1 MKKVKYYYDPE
12 SLAYRKIKQKKRTKA
27 AYIGLFL
34 LSSALFGFIGVVVLL
49 NTSFFETPKDRLLTR
64 EIENLRINYAI
75 VNKKMDQ
82 IEAVIESIE
91 ERDNNLYRTYFNA
104 AAIPTEQRKAGF
116 GGVNRYKEL
125 EGYNNSQLVID
136 TRKRVDVLSKE
147 LVIQSRSL
155 DEIFK
160 MAKEKNKLLAAIPA
174 IQPVRNENLRAVASG
189 FGYRSDPFTKVRK
202 FHAGMDFSA
211 KTGTPVFATG
221 DGVVVRADA
230 NASGYGNHIVIRHG
244 YGYETLY
251 GHLSK
256 YKAKRGERVKR
267 GDIIGYVGSTGRS
280 EAPHLHYEVHKGG
293 AVVNPLNFYYG
304 NISAAEYVV
313 ISQLANQE
321 NQSLD

>member
-1 MKKVKYYYDPE
+1 
-12 SLAYRKIKQKKRTKA
+12 
-27 AYIGLFL
+27 
-34 LSSALFGFIGVVVLL
+34 
-49 NTSFFETPKDRLLTR
+49 
-64 EIENLRINYAI
+64 
-75 VNKKMDQ
+75 
-82 IEAVIESIE
+82 
-91 ERDNNLYRTYFNA
+91 
-104 AAIPTEQRKAGF
+104 
-116 GGVNRYKEL
+116 
-125 EGYNNSQLVID
+125 
-136 TRKRVDVLSKE
+136 
-147 LVIQSRSL
+147 
-155 DEIFK
+155 
-160 MAKEKNKLLAAIPA
+160 
-174 IQPVRNENLRAVASG
+174 
-189 FGYRSDPFTKVRK
+189 
-202 FHAGMDFSA
+202 AGMDFSA

-221 DGVVVRADA
+221 DGVVIRADA

-256 YKAKRGERVKR
+256 YKAKRGQRVKR